1 MITRRNRLQN
11 RSLLLALA
19 LTLLLLLLGSVAVPL
34 QRLDFLWLD
43 ALTRLRAEQQ
53 LPDPSIVVIDIDDYS
68 MTAMEPDNG
77 SWPWAR
83 GVHAELVN
91 WLTDQGAK
99 KIVFD
104 IWFSERDKFRG
115 ELDDYFAETLA
126 SHDNVYMPT
135 LLQNSL
141 TPQLDRRL
149 DSYPPLAAI
158 ERTAQ
163 ADPNAKAQLIL
174 PAIGKPEHWRLGLIN
189 FVPDADGVARRYS
202 LYRDINGWR
211 FYSLPA
217 VVARDLGYAL
227 PGQATLRLDWRARKP
242 PYPTY
247 SYADVFAK
255 ALNAD
260 ADDRFRDKVV
270 FIGSTASGNH
280 DLRPTAVSAQYPALY
295 MLAITLDNIKNHQEL
310 AYSAWWQLGYGS
322 VLLLWLFWRIRSNT
336 SLSSTTMQAVAAAAL
351 LILLSVLAIRSGVL
365 IAVVTPLLAALLLLM
380 SGALMR
386 YLRERDARTEALDL
400 FGRFLDPNVVEQ
412 LARDG
417 LTDASLAARHCDI
430 TVLFSDIRGFTT
442 LSEKQPAPVIMS
454 LLNDYFSQQVACIF
468 RHQGTLDKFIG
479 DAIMAFWGAP
489 LDDERHAYHA
499 VAAALDM
506 CDELQRFVSEKGLT
520 DFDIG
525 IGVHTGPAVVGMLGS
540 EQRYEYTAIG
550 DTVNLASRMEGL
562 TKGVARVLVSQSTR
576 DACVAQTRATG
587 EAFDFIACGE
597 YKVKGRAEPVVVYE
611 PRRRST

>member
-1 MITRRNRLQN
+1 MISRRHRQQN
-11 RSLLLALA
+11 RGLLLAFA

-53 LPDPSIVVIDIDDYS
+53 IPDPSIVVIDIDDYS

-83 GVHAELVN
+83 AVHAELVN
-91 WLTDQGAK
+91 WLAEQGAK

-115 ELDDYFAETLA
+115 EQDDYFAETLA
-126 SHDNVYMPT
+126 SHDNIYMPT

-158 ERTAQ
+158 ERTAH

-189 FVPDADGVARRYS
+189 FAPDADGVARSYS
-202 LYRDINGWR
+202 LYREINGWR

-227 PGQATLRLDWRARKP
+227 PDQSALRLDWRARKP

-255 ALNAD
+255 AFNAE
-260 ADDRFRDKVV
+260 ADERFRDKIV

-295 MLAITLDNIKNHQEL
+295 MLAVTLDNIKNHQAL
-310 AYSAWWQLGYGS
+310 AYAAWWQLGYGG
-322 VLLLWLFWRIRSNT
+322 VLLIWLFWRIRSNAP
-336 SLSSTTMQAVAAAAL
+336 LSSTTMQAVAAAGL
-351 LILLSVLAIRSGVL
+351 LILLSMLAIRSGVL

-380 SGALMR
+380 AGALMR

-468 RHQGTLDKFIG
+468 RHHGTLDKFIG

-489 LDDERHAYHA
+489 LDDNRHAYHA

-506 CDELQRFVSEKGLT
+506 CDELQRFVSEKGLS

-576 DACVAQTRATG
+576 DACLAQCGADG

-597 YKVKGRAEPVVVYE
+597 YKVKGRNEPVIVFE
-611 PRRRST
+611 PRRKAV